1 MSARLLTLMIL
12 IAVFAAILELVRRE
26 KLTFR
31 YAFAWLL
38 VVLAG
43 IGVALADRLFERIA
57 TALGFTLLSN
67 FLFFSFGVAA
77 VFLGLVMTVFL
88 CQQSQRNE
96 LMAKKI
102 ALLEEKINNRK

>member
-38 VVLAG
+38 VVG
-43 IGVALADRLFERIA
+43 RDWRCPGRPFV
-57 TALGFTLLSN
+57 
-67 FLFFSFGVAA
+67 
-77 VFLGLVMTVFL
+77 
-88 CQQSQRNE
+88 
-96 LMAKKI
+96 
-102 ALLEEKINNRK
+102 